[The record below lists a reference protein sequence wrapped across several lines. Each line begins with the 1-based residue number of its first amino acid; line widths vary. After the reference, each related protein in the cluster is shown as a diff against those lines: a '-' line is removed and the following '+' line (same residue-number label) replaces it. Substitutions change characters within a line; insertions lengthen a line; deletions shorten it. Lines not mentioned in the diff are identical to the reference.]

1 MMAVNSDANVKT
13 RALDDMSALIC
24 KYMYFIILGYLNCES
39 DSVILSH
46 IFYNYML
53 SKGLEVMFYYLF
65 IVHIL
70 VIY

>member
-13 RALDDMSALIC
+13 RALEDMSALIC
-24 KYMYFIILGYLNCES
+24 KYFGIFKLS

-46 IFYNYML
+46 VFYNFML
-53 SKGLEVMFYYLF
+53 SKGLEVMFYYQC

>member
-24 KYMYFIILGYLNCES
+24 KYFRILGYLNCES